1 MWKRAAVGAVA
12 GVAWGVAAADLFSLL
27 PAAYDDSLSRFA
39 GFVAL
44 AATARLMLW
53 CHNRPIGQAYELGYD
68 RGRRDQMRE
77 ANRRE
82 LSPIRRVA
90 GGVGEFNM
98 THRRRLHRASVD
110 A

>member
-1 MWKRAAVGAVA
+1 M
-12 GVAWGVAAADLFSLL
+12 ADLFSLL
-27 PAAYDDSLSRFA
+27 PAAYDDSLARFA

-68 RGRRDQMRE
+68 RGHREALRERNRRD
-77 ANRRE
+77 
-82 LSPIRRVA
+82 LSPIRRA
-90 GGVGEFNM
+90 TGGVSEFNLA
-98 THRRRLHRASVD
+98 HRKRLNGARID